1 MAETIHSEPSFSLD
15 ADDDLP
21 RTIRRERD
29 AKQARER
36 EARER
41 DARERLS
48 MEPAP
53 VHVFERQVPY
63 GDRQVP
69 YGFAAPSGSIATVD
83 VPFSKL
89 MALFP
94 QGGVR
99 GDPRAGHPRR
109 HALARR
115 PRPADVLPRRREAES
130 PHLHAEVTV
139 GEFDRP

>member
-29 AKQARER
+29 AKNARD
-36 EARER
+36 R

-53 VHVFERQVPY
+53 IRAFERQAPY
-63 GDRQVP
+63 GDLKMP
-69 YGFAAPSGSIATVD
+69 YGFVAPAGSTAALD

-89 MALFP
+89 MGFFLKAAFAAIPAL
-94 QGGVR
+94 VILAAMLWV
-99 GDPRAGHPRR
+99 AGHGLQTFFPD
-109 HALARR
+109 LVKLKILIYM
-115 PRPADVLPRRREAES
+115 PK
-130 PHLHAEVTV
+130 
-139 GEFDRP
+139 

>member
-1 MAETIHSEPSFSLD
+1 MAEPTFSLD

-29 AKQARER
+29 AKEARER

-53 VHVFERQVPY
+53 VRVFERQVPY
-63 GDRQVP
+63 SERQVP
-69 YGFAAPSGSIATVD
+69 YGFAAPSGSVATFD

-89 MALFP
+89 MAFFLKAVFAAIP
-94 QGGVR
+94 ALIILAAMLWL
-99 GDPRAGHPRR
+99 AGHGLQTFFPD
-109 HALARR
+109 LVKLKILVYM
-115 PRPADVLPRRREAES
+115 PK
-130 PHLHAEVTV
+130 
-139 GEFDRP
+139 

>member
-1 MAETIHSEPSFSLD
+1 MAETIHSEPSFSLE

-36 EARER
+36 EAREH

-53 VHVFERQVPY
+53 FHVFERQGPY
-63 GDRQVP
+63 GDRQMP
-69 YGFAAPSGSIATVD
+69 YGFAAPSGSVATLD

-89 MALFP
+89 MGFFLQAVFAAIPAL
-94 QGGVR
+94 VILAAMLWL
-99 GDPRAGHPRR
+99 AGHGLQTFFPD
-109 HALARR
+109 LVKLKILIYM
-115 PRPADVLPRRREAES
+115 PK
-130 PHLHAEVTV
+130 
-139 GEFDRP
+139 

>member
-1 MAETIHSEPSFSLD
+1 MAETIHSEPSFSLE

-48 MEPAP
+48 MEPMP
-53 VHVFERQVPY
+53 IRTFERQVSY
-63 GDRQVP
+63 GDRQMP
-69 YGFAAPSGSIATVD
+69 YGFAAPAGSVATLD

-89 MALFP
+89 TAFFLKAVFAAIPALIILA
-94 QGGVR
+94 VMLWL
-99 GDPRAGHPRR
+99 AGHGLQTFFPD
-109 HALARR
+109 LVKLKILIYM
-115 PRPADVLPRRREAES
+115 PK
-130 PHLHAEVTV
+130 
-139 GEFDRP
+139 